1 MESKRATVWIQ
12 KRENASLH
20 LILCNLFPLW
30 IFLWFAHQASLRS
43 TTLAHQLRILTHN
56 PFHSPMMVIRSSA
69 VFLLGSGCGE
79 RNQNDNARR
88 DFRHLT
94 IAHSSRLILSISF
107 FWHFSLLPNLQQIW
121 VSPLSCSETTLFIL
135 LFWQSLCQN
144 DICYAC
150 LFYRLCTTWGRDLVP
165 FIHIPS
171 TWYRVDV
178 QLTACWLIVLPTP

>member
-1 MESKRATVWIQ
+1 
-12 KRENASLH
+12 
-20 LILCNLFPLW
+20 
-30 IFLWFAHQASLRS
+30 
-43 TTLAHQLRILTHN
+43 
-56 PFHSPMMVIRSSA
+56 MMVIRSNA
-69 VFLLGSGCGE
+69 VFSLGSGCGE
-79 RNQNDNARR
+79 RNQNDNAGR

-121 VSPLSCSETTLFIL
+121 VSPLSRSETTLFIL

-178 QLTACWLIVLPTP
+178 QLTACWLIVLPTPWYIFFFLQIWVRNIPSFQTCWLKEIALLDLIMIFLNIRPISWNQETLLISC